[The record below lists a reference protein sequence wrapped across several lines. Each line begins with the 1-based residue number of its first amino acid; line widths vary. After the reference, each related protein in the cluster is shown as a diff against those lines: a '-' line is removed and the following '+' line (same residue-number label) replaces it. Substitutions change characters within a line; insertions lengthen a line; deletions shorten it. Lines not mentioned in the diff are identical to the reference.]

1 MKLALLFLPLF
12 AGIVPAIAA
21 PDVIRLWPEG
31 VPGAQPN
38 GGKEYE
44 QEGRIFNV
52 QDPTLTVYTPD
63 PAKAN
68 GTAMIVCPGGGYTR
82 LAIGHEGGD
91 IAQWLRSL
99 GITTF
104 VLKYRLREYGQPAP
118 LQDILRAVR
127 LVRSRAN
134 EFHLAPDRIGVFG
147 GSAGGHVAASAGT
160 LYDLPAGRTGA
171 ALDKVSGRPDFLI
184 LAYPVI
190 TMKEPYAHAG
200 SRHNLLGEH
209 PSAAL
214 IAQWSVEGHVTKDT
228 PPTFLMHTEED
239 QTVPIEN
246 SIMFY
251 QALRNAKVPAEMH
264 LYEKGPH
271 GAGIRPGYGTT
282 SDWPKQAE
290 AWLRARG
297 LLPTSASQT
306 H

>member
-1 MKLALLFLPLF
+1 MKFALLFLPLF
-12 AGIVPAIAA
+12 AGIAPAIAR

-38 GGKEYE
+38 GGTEYE
-44 QEGRIFNV
+44 KEGRIYNV
-52 QDPTLTVYTPD
+52 QDPSLTVYTPD
-63 PAKAN
+63 PDKAN
-68 GTAMIVCPGGGYTR
+68 GTAVIVCPGGGYTR

-118 LQDILRAVR
+118 LQDVLRAVR
-127 LVRSRAN
+127 LVRSRATGFN
-134 EFHLAPDRIGVFG
+134 LAPDRIGVFG

-171 ALDKVSGRPDFLI
+171 ALDKISGRPDFLI

-209 PSAAL
+209 PTPES

-297 LLPTSASQT
+297 LLPTIAAPT